1 MGLALVTG
9 RTARFH
15 AATPLRTIG
24 YNYRAK
30 VWEVLTNF
38 LPVGKSIEIGSPN
51 FLPAGN
57 SPGSPP
63 TLAANL
69 LAYSMEGS
77 LGVKSRSGRRCRVSG
92 TGSAGILPHLTRNLV
107 RHGGV
112 ATQVTVMARVDMPKS

>member
-57 SPGSPP
+57 SPAGS
-63 TLAANL
+63 
-69 LAYSMEGS
+69 
-77 LGVKSRSGRRCRVSG
+77 RVSA
-92 TGSAGILPHLTRNLV
+92 S
-107 RHGGV
+107 
-112 ATQVTVMARVDMPKS
+112 S